1 MENIGKDAG
10 RNTAK
15 TQEIEVD
22 IRKGGNTHKMEG
34 SVSKQRGRR
43 TTRAS
48 SKGRKRLERECRK
61 EQQHMQ
67 DGHETRLDSNEGSS

>member
-43 TTRAS
+43 TTKKREVCR
-48 SKGRKRLERECRK
+48 SKRGFLEK
-61 EQQHMQ
+61 
-67 DGHETRLDSNEGSS
+67 DTTWTD